1 MLYEQIRHA
10 HTVRGL
16 YRMRHLLVHKRSPD
30 MGTRLGFPKYSKQ
43 FYRIKSR
50 LKEEGIIGG
59 HGTFVESL
67 PNMHVAMMPL
77 RVAGAQISV
86 LGRRVPY
93 VLFLALVTGPP
104 RTAGYLAAEC
114 RFSRKA
120 VYDALRAMA
129 GTGLVRIDGRMAVA
143 EEGSAARGWLT
154 GYLAAVKSWID
165 VSEDVSVLFRTVP
178 SYVGGPHARRLL
190 DYEPGTLMGRAD
202 VYIFTYGPF
211 LDLMKSIV
219 RESLYFGHQPRRVY
233 VRSAGADQVIWVD
246 GMPYRKDDASG
257 VDG

>member
-1 MLYEQIRHA
+1 MLYEQVRHA

-16 YRMRHLLVHKRSPD
+16 YRMRHLLAHQKPPD
-30 MGTRLGFPKYSKQ
+30 MGTRLGYPKYSKQ

-50 LKEEGIIGG
+50 LREEGIIGG
-59 HGTFVESL
+59 HGMFVESL
-67 PNMHVAMMPL
+67 PNLHVAMMPL
-77 RVAGAQISV
+77 RVDGAQISV

-129 GTGLVRIDGRMAVA
+129 GAGLVRIDGRAAAV
-143 EEGSAARGWLT
+143 EEGSPAREWLA
-154 GYLAAVKSWID
+154 GYLDAVRSWID
-165 VSEDVSVLFRTVP
+165 VSEDASILFRTIP

-202 VYIFTYGPF
+202 MYIFTYGPF
-211 LDLMKSIV
+211 LDLMESIV
-219 RESLYFGHQPRRVY
+219 RESLYFRRQPRRVY
-233 VRSAGADQVIWVD
+233 VRSAGASQVIWVD
-246 GMPYRKDDASG
+246 GMPYRKDDTSG
-257 VDG
+257 VNG